1 MYIHIFVYTHICI
14 HTYMYTHI
22 FVCTFIYVYTCIF
35 LTRARRCSSPSS
47 ALSFS
52 FVWSCASHGELVSC
66 DLVVHSCVC
75 HPCFMFLPLNFRL
88 QLLHG
93 QEGSSSSCWRRY
105 HVCKSFFALM
115 TSFVTLAPTIPQS
128 SLPLS
133 HVIFSCM
140 RDTARAGAAAVDM
153 EAAKPVVPVRMN

>member
-1 MYIHIFVYTHICI
+1 
-14 HTYMYTHI
+14 
-22 FVCTFIYVYTCIF
+22 
-35 LTRARRCSSPSS
+35 
-47 ALSFS
+47 
-52 FVWSCASHGELVSC
+52 
-66 DLVVHSCVC
+66 
-75 HPCFMFLPLNFRL
+75 MFLPLNFRL